1 MVDACS
7 ADCGS
12 LCRMD
17 KWSGVGMRR
26 LSWPKVAPCAVAL
39 ALLLAVPAHSSG
51 DAISGYVDEHG
62 GEVCAFI
69 SDQPN
74 LAGVKHAVDHI
85 LATSG
90 LPEDQTGQLLAGSV
104 RTNCPEYGEL
114 VEEFV
119 WYVHRRQQQN
129 GGVLGS

>member
-1 MVDACS
+1 MTSSGNSHTMVDACS

-74 LAGVKHAVDHI
+74 LARSEEH
-85 LATSG
+85 TSELQSRG
-90 LPEDQTGQLLAGSV
+90 HLVFRLL
-104 RTNCPEYGEL
+104 L
-114 VEEFV
+114 
-119 WYVHRRQQQN
+119 
-129 GGVLGS
+129 